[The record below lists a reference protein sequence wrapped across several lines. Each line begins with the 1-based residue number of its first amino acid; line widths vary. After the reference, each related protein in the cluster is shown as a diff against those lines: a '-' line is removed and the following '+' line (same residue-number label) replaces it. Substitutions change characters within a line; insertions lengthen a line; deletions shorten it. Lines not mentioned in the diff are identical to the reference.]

1 MGQIISVDM
10 FLEGERWRAVSDE
23 LW

>member
-1 MGQIISVDM
+1 M
-10 FLEGERWRAVSDE
+10 FLEGERWRAVGDE

>member
-1 MGQIISVDM
+1 M